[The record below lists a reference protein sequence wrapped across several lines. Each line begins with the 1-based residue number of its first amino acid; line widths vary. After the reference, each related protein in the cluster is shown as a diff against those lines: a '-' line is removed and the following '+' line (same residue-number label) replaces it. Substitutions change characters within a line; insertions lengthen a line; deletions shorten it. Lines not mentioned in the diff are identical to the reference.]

1 MPLALVTGATG
12 LVGANLA
19 AALVERGWRV
29 RVLRRAT
36 SPTAA
41 LADIPHEA
49 VIGDVLDPDALAR
62 AMQGCEVVFHV
73 AGVSDHWRA
82 DKRRMYQVNV
92 EGVRLAAE
100 AAAAARVERFVLTS
114 SVAALGIGPHGQWRT
129 EEDVFNVPPARFPYG
144 HSKCLGEEELR
155 KVIRKRGLD
164 AVIVNPSAVLGPRDE
179 HLGSASLILE
189 VRRFPLPFLPNGGMN
204 LVYAGDVALGHI
216 AAAER
221 GRKGER
227 YILGG
232 HNISHVELYRVIGG
246 IIGKK
251 VPSRLAPTWLL
262 LACARLVD
270 VIKPVLPSSVPLTG
284 EIIRHATETFY
295 VSTAKADREFGLPH
309 TPVEETVRRTVAWLK
324 EKGYLK

>member
-19 AALVERGWRV
+19 AALAERGWRV

-41 LADIPHEA
+41 LEGIPHEP
-49 VIGDVLDPDALAR
+49 VIGDALDSDSLLR
-62 AMQGCEVVFHV
+62 AMQGCDVVFHV
-73 AGVSDHWRA
+73 AGVADHWRA
-82 DKRRMYQVNV
+82 DKARMYRVNV

-114 SVAALGIGPHGQWRT
+114 SVAALGIGPHGQLRT
-129 EEDVFNVPPARFPYG
+129 EEDTFNIPPARFPYG
-144 HSKCLGEEELR
+144 HSKFLGEEELR
-155 KVIRKRGLD
+155 KVIREKGLD

-189 VRRFPLPFLPNGGMN
+189 VRRFSLPFVPNGGMN
-204 LVYAGDVALGHI
+204 LVYAGDVAWGHI

-232 HNISHVELYRVIGG
+232 HNISHRELYRVIGRA
-246 IIGKK
+246 IGKK
-251 VPSRLAPTWLL
+251 VPSRVAPTWLL
-262 LACARLVD
+262 LALARLVD
-270 VIKPVLPSSVPLTG
+270 VIKPVLPPSVPLTG
-284 EIIRHATETFY
+284 EVIRHATETFY

-309 TPVEETVRRTVAWLK
+309 TSVEETVQRTVAWLR
-324 EKGYLK
+324 EKGHLT